1 LVISSTTIETIKRV
15 ADSILLVFSQLQQIE
30 IVPIPVF
37 FNSIYKFWL
46 NIQYSMPED
55 EKPKSDLS
63 QQYLA
68 NERTFLAWVRTCI
81 ALIGLGFIISKF
93 SFFLIEFRMI
103 FQNYAIDSSTKLS
116 NNNLQS
122 SIDDPLSSLIG
133 IGIVI
138 LSCVLI
144 LFALKNYRDTFKAI
158 NVRDYKPKNT
168 TIYIT
173 TAIIIALT
181 LIMVVYLLYISNSQI

>member
-1 LVISSTTIETIKRV
+1 
-15 ADSILLVFSQLQQIE
+15 
-30 IVPIPVF
+30 
-37 FNSIYKFWL
+37 
-46 NIQYSMPED
+46 MPED

-103 FQNYAIDSSTKLS
+103 LQNYVINSSTKLS

-138 LSCVLI
+138 LSFVLI
-144 LFALKNYRDTFKAI
+144 LFALKNYRDAFKGI
-158 NVRDYKPKNT
+158 NARDYKPKNT

-173 TAIIIALT
+173 TAIIITLT
-181 LIMVVYLLYISNSQI
+181 LIIIVYLLYISNSQI

>member
-1 LVISSTTIETIKRV
+1 
-15 ADSILLVFSQLQQIE
+15 
-30 IVPIPVF
+30 
-37 FNSIYKFWL
+37 
-46 NIQYSMPED
+46 MPED

-103 FQNYAIDSSTKLS
+103 FQNYVIDSSTKLS

-138 LSCVLI
+138 LSFVLI
-144 LFALKNYRDTFKAI
+144 LFALKNYRDAFKAI
-158 NVRDYKPKNT
+158 NARDYKPKNT

>member
-1 LVISSTTIETIKRV
+1 
-15 ADSILLVFSQLQQIE
+15 
-30 IVPIPVF
+30 
-37 FNSIYKFWL
+37 
-46 NIQYSMPED
+46 MPED

-103 FQNYAIDSSTKLS
+103 FQNYVIDSSTKLS

-138 LSCVLI
+138 LSFVLI
-144 LFALKNYRDTFKAI
+144 LFALKNYRDAFKAI
-158 NVRDYKPKNT
+158 NARDYKPKNT

-173 TAIIIALT
+173 TAIIITLT
-181 LIMVVYLLYISNSQI
+181 LIMVVYLLYISNNQI

>member
-1 LVISSTTIETIKRV
+1 
-15 ADSILLVFSQLQQIE
+15 
-30 IVPIPVF
+30 
-37 FNSIYKFWL
+37 
-46 NIQYSMPED
+46 MPED

-68 NERTFLAWVRTCI
+68 NERTFLAWVRTCL

-103 FQNYAIDSSTKLS
+103 FQNYVIDSSTKLS

-138 LSCVLI
+138 LSFVLI
-144 LFALKNYRDTFKAI
+144 LFALKNYRDAFKAI
-158 NVRDYKPKNT
+158 NARDYKPKNT
-168 TIYIT
+168 TIYIIT
-173 TAIIIALT
+173 TIIIILT
-181 LIMVVYLLYISNSQI
+181 LIMVVYLLYIFNSQI

>member
-1 LVISSTTIETIKRV
+1 
-15 ADSILLVFSQLQQIE
+15 
-30 IVPIPVF
+30 
-37 FNSIYKFWL
+37 
-46 NIQYSMPED
+46 MPED

-138 LSCVLI
+138 LSFVLI
-144 LFALKNYRDTFKAI
+144 LFALKNYRDAFKAI
-158 NVRDYKPKNT
+158 NARDYKPKNT

-173 TAIIIALT
+173 TAIIITLT

>member
-1 LVISSTTIETIKRV
+1 
-15 ADSILLVFSQLQQIE
+15 
-30 IVPIPVF
+30 
-37 FNSIYKFWL
+37 
-46 NIQYSMPED
+46 MPED

-103 FQNYAIDSSTKLS
+103 FQNYVIDSSTKLS

-133 IGIVI
+133 IGIII
-138 LSCVLI
+138 LSFVLI
-144 LFALKNYRDTFKAI
+144 LFALKNYRDAFKAI
-158 NVRDYKPKNT
+158 NARDYKPKNT

-173 TAIIIALT
+173 TAIIITLT
-181 LIMVVYLLYISNSQI
+181 LIMVVYLLYISNNQI

>member
-1 LVISSTTIETIKRV
+1 
-15 ADSILLVFSQLQQIE
+15 
-30 IVPIPVF
+30 
-37 FNSIYKFWL
+37 
-46 NIQYSMPED
+46 MPED

-93 SFFLIEFRMI
+93 SFFLIELRMI
-103 FQNYAIDSSTKLS
+103 FQNYVIDSSTKLS

-138 LSCVLI
+138 LSLVLI
-144 LFALKNYRDTFKAI
+144 LFALKNYRDAFKAI
-158 NVRDYKPKNT
+158 NARNYKPKNT

-173 TAIIIALT
+173 TAIIITLT

>member
-1 LVISSTTIETIKRV
+1 
-15 ADSILLVFSQLQQIE
+15 
-30 IVPIPVF
+30 
-37 FNSIYKFWL
+37 
-46 NIQYSMPED
+46 MPED

-103 FQNYAIDSSTKLS
+103 FQNYGIDSSTKLS

-138 LSCVLI
+138 LSFVLI
-144 LFALKNYRDTFKAI
+144 LFALKNYRDAFKAI
-158 NVRDYKPKNT
+158 NARDYKPKNT

-173 TAIIIALT
+173 TAIIITLT

>member
-1 LVISSTTIETIKRV
+1 
-15 ADSILLVFSQLQQIE
+15 
-30 IVPIPVF
+30 
-37 FNSIYKFWL
+37 
-46 NIQYSMPED
+46 MPED

-103 FQNYAIDSSTKLS
+103 LQNYVINSSTKLS

-122 SIDDPLSSLIG
+122 SNDDPLSSLIG

-138 LSCVLI
+138 LSFVLI
-144 LFALKNYRDTFKAI
+144 LFALKNYRDAFKAI
-158 NVRDYKPKNT
+158 NARDYKPKNT
-168 TIYIT
+168 TVYIT
-173 TAIIIALT
+173 TAIIIILT
-181 LIMVVYLLYISNSQI
+181 LIMVVYLLYIFNSQI

>member
-1 LVISSTTIETIKRV
+1 
-15 ADSILLVFSQLQQIE
+15 
-30 IVPIPVF
+30 
-37 FNSIYKFWL
+37 
-46 NIQYSMPED
+46 MPED

-103 FQNYAIDSSTKLS
+103 FQNYVIDSSTKLS

-133 IGIVI
+133 IGIII
-138 LSCVLI
+138 LSFVLI
-144 LFALKNYRDTFKAI
+144 IFALKNYRDAFKAI
-158 NVRDYKPKNT
+158 NARDYKPKNT

-173 TAIIIALT
+173 TAIIITLT

>member
-1 LVISSTTIETIKRV
+1 
-15 ADSILLVFSQLQQIE
+15 
-30 IVPIPVF
+30 
-37 FNSIYKFWL
+37 
-46 NIQYSMPED
+46 MPED

-93 SFFLIEFRMI
+93 SFFLIEFRRI
-103 FQNYAIDSSTKLS
+103 FQNYVIDSSTKLS

-138 LSCVLI
+138 LSVVLI

-173 TAIIIALT
+173 TAIIITLT

>member
-1 LVISSTTIETIKRV
+1 
-15 ADSILLVFSQLQQIE
+15 
-30 IVPIPVF
+30 
-37 FNSIYKFWL
+37 
-46 NIQYSMPED
+46 MPED

-103 FQNYAIDSSTKLS
+103 FQNYIIDSSTKLS

-138 LSCVLI
+138 LSFVLI
-144 LFALKNYRDTFKAI
+144 LFALKNYRDAFKAI
-158 NVRDYKPKNT
+158 NARDYKPKNT

-173 TAIIIALT
+173 TAIIITLT
-181 LIMVVYLLYISNSQI
+181 LIIVVYLLYISNNQI

>member
-1 LVISSTTIETIKRV
+1 
-15 ADSILLVFSQLQQIE
+15 
-30 IVPIPVF
+30 
-37 FNSIYKFWL
+37 
-46 NIQYSMPED
+46 MPED

-103 FQNYAIDSSTKLS
+103 FQNYVIDSSTKLS

-133 IGIVI
+133 IGIII
-138 LSCVLI
+138 LSFVLI
-144 LFALKNYRDTFKAI
+144 LFALKNYRDAFKAI
-158 NVRDYKPKNT
+158 NARDYKPKNT

-173 TAIIIALT
+173 TAIIITLT

>member
-1 LVISSTTIETIKRV
+1 
-15 ADSILLVFSQLQQIE
+15 
-30 IVPIPVF
+30 
-37 FNSIYKFWL
+37 
-46 NIQYSMPED
+46 MPED

-103 FQNYAIDSSTKLS
+103 FQNYVIDSSTKLS

-138 LSCVLI
+138 LSSVLI
-144 LFALKNYRDTFKAI
+144 LFAIKNYRDAFKAI
-158 NVRDYKPKNT
+158 NARDYKPKNT

-173 TAIIIALT
+173 TAIIIILT
-181 LIMVVYLLYISNSQI
+181 LIMVVYLLYIFNSQI

>member
-1 LVISSTTIETIKRV
+1 
-15 ADSILLVFSQLQQIE
+15 
-30 IVPIPVF
+30 
-37 FNSIYKFWL
+37 
-46 NIQYSMPED
+46 MPED

-103 FQNYAIDSSTKLS
+103 FQNYVIDSSTKLS

-133 IGIVI
+133 IGIII
-138 LSCVLI
+138 LYFVLI
-144 LFALKNYRDTFKAI
+144 IFALKNYRYAFKAI
-158 NVRDYKPKNT
+158 NARDYKPKNT

-173 TAIIIALT
+173 TAIIITLT